1 MITIIDLNI
10 GNIGSV
16 VNMIKHVGGDCRVSS
31 DLNEINNASK
41 LILPG
46 VGSFDKAMNQL
57 REKQLEKIIINKAT
71 VEKIPLLGICLGM
84 QLLTN
89 SSEEGKEKGLGLI
102 NAETLSFKK
111 AFDNKEI
118 NERIPHM
125 GWNDISVEQENSL
138 TNNLIELSRFYFVHS
153 YYVKCSNKKNILMQ
167 SNHGF
172 DFDSAIIEDNI
183 YGVQF
188 HPEKSHKY
196 GKKLISNFVKL

>member
-10 GNIGSV
+10 GNTGSV
-16 VNMIKHVGGDCRVSS
+16 FNIIKHVGGNCKVSS
-31 DLNEINNASK
+31 DPADIKNASK

-57 REKQLEKIIINKAT
+57 RYKKLEQIILEKVK
-71 VEKIPLLGICLGM
+71 VEKTPLLGICLGM

-89 SSEEGKEKGLGLI
+89 SSQEGKEKGLGLI
-102 NAETLSFKK
+102 NAETLSFKN
-111 AFDNKEI
+111 AFDKKEI

-125 GWNDISVEQENSL
+125 GWNDIHLEQQNKL
-138 TNNLIELSRFYFVHS
+138 TKNLIESSRFYFVHS
-153 YYVKCSNKKNILMQ
+153 YYVKCFSKENSLITSNY
-167 SNHGF
+167 GF
-172 DFDSAIIEDNI
+172 DFDSGIVKDNV

-196 GKKLISNFVKL
+196 GKKLISNFIKL

>member
-16 VNMIKHVGGDCRVSS
+16 VNMIKHVGGNCKVSS
-31 DLNEINNASK
+31 DPAEIKAATK

-57 REKQLEKIIINKAT
+57 RNNKLEEVINEKAT
-71 VEKIPLLGICLGM
+71 LQKTPLLGICLGM
-84 QLLTN
+84 QLLTS

-102 NAETLSFKK
+102 PAETLSFKK
-111 AFDNKEI
+111 TFDIKEI

-125 GWNDISVEQENSL
+125 GWNDIRVEQENDL
-138 TNNLIELSRFYFVHS
+138 TKNLIESSRFYFVHS
-153 YYVKCSNKKNILMQ
+153 YYVKCSNKENCLMT
-167 SNHGF
+167 SNYGF
-172 DFDSAIIEDNI
+172 DFASAIVKNNVF
-183 YGVQF
+183 GVQF

>member
-16 VNMIKHVGGDCRVSS
+16 VNMIKHVGGNCKVSS
-31 DLNEINNASK
+31 DPAEIKAATK

-57 REKQLEKIIINKAT
+57 RNNKLEEVINEKAT
-71 VEKIPLLGICLGM
+71 LQKTPLLGICLGM

-102 NAETLSFKK
+102 PAETLSFKK
-111 AFDNKEI
+111 TFDVKEI

-125 GWNDISVEQENSL
+125 GWNDIRVEQENDL
-138 TNNLIELSRFYFVHS
+138 TKNLIESSRFYFVHS
-153 YYVKCSNKKNILMQ
+153 YYVKCSNKGNCLMT
-167 SNHGF
+167 SNYGF
-172 DFDSAIIEDNI
+172 DFASAIVKNNVF
-183 YGVQF
+183 GVQF

>member
-16 VNMIKHVGGDCRVSS
+16 VNMIKHVGGICKVSS
-31 DLNEINNASK
+31 DPSEIKKASK

-46 VGSFDKAMNQL
+46 VGSFDRAMKQL
-57 REKQLEKIIINKAT
+57 REKQLEDII
-71 VEKIPLLGICLGM
+71 VEKAKIQKTPLLGICLGM

-89 SSEEGKEKGLGLI
+89 SSEEGEEKGLGLI

-111 AFDNKEI
+111 AFDEKEI
-118 NERIPHM
+118 MERIPHM
-125 GWNDISVEQENSL
+125 AWNDIRVEQENDL
-138 TNNLIELSRFYFVHS
+138 TKNLMESSRFYFVHS
-153 YYVKCSNKKNILMQ
+153 YYVKCSIKKNCLMT
-167 SNHGF
+167 SNYGF
-172 DFDSAIIEDNI
+172 DFASAIVKNNI